1 MVDGFL
7 AAIEC
12 VGGVVV
18 IVSVVGLVL
27 MATEVM
33 RAVADDERDDL
44 AIW

>member
-12 VGGVVV
+12 VGGVVAA
-18 IVSVVGLVL
+18 VSVIGLVL
-27 MATEVM
+27 MATEVT
-33 RAVADDERDDL
+33 RAVADDDRDDL